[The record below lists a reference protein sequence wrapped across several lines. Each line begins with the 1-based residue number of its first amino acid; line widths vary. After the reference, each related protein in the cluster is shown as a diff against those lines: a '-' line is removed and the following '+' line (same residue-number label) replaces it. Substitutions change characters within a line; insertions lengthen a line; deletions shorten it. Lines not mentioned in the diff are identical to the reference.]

1 MSDRFDPLGAYSH
14 GLMGCGPNPRADEEL
29 VDSIIRH
36 GGDPDGGQVAH
47 AWEFADKGKGKLSL
61 LFPAIDEV
69 FPGALPGPA
78 QLWGDCFP
86 AGTLVRMADG
96 SEKPIE
102 AIKAGEAVVSH
113 KGVPRVV
120 EHTFAK
126 PYTGDLLTIRVKGGP
141 RSVTCT
147 PDHRIVAGG
156 EGKDF
161 WCPADLVTAGTE
173 VLLSRYAPAG
183 QAHSFDLRDNELAVF
198 GDSHE
203 RCIRPEADNK
213 VRWKSM
219 KHEVNRH
226 IALDSRLAWL
236 VGLYLAEGSCDKGK
250 HGPRRITFNL
260 SSAETCMAEHV
271 AETIHEIFGAKA
283 IVCSV
288 KSKPSV
294 VYVRCSSGP
303 VATLFARL
311 APGNTYSK
319 RVNPLFFTATRSVRV
334 ALLRGWFAG
343 DGHLK
348 SNRRRMTH
356 DTHDCV
362 SATAV
367 SVSGGLVSDMFDLA
381 NSCGIVSS
389 VTFRKPRGRSRA
401 ASNLSMYGE
410 NAIQVFPGVSVEY
423 KIKKKATKPDGQY
436 GAWKKVSAVYRTPF
450 SGEVYCL
457 QVAEDHSFIAEGF
470 AVHNCVGAAAAN
482 CYLTSLAQEIK
493 DGRPDEVTG
502 VVEGPPDIPELGIR
516 QGVIARE
523 SIFAWRGKASDGW
536 FCSAAAKTVT
546 EKGVLVRKAYPDL
559 GFDLTKYTDD
569 TIRLGGAKSP
579 GAMWLAESGKNI
591 VRSAT
596 FVKGREQVRDFIA
609 AGYGIFNCSS
619 LGFSKDRDENGFS
632 RQVGIWHHAQCWT
645 GYDDREITIQ
655 KYGQPLVLWT
665 NSWNAWNRGPRRI
678 LGTAIDIPPGSYW
691 GYASTIDQCQCI
703 ALSSVAGWPRR
714 KHTTFGATGNI

>member
-1 MSDRFDPLGAYSH
+1 MSDRFDPLGAYSS

-47 AWEFADKGKGKLSL
+47 HWEFSDKGKGKLSL

-102 AIKAGEAVVSH
+102 KIAAGEVVVSH
-113 KGVPRVV
+113 KGIPRVV

-126 PYTGDLLTIRVKGGP
+126 PYAGDLLTIRVKGGP

-156 EGKDF
+156 EGEEF
-161 WCPADLVTAGTE
+161 WCEAGLLTNGTR
-173 VLLSRYAPAG
+173 VLLSRYSPAG
-183 QAHSFDLRDNELAVF
+183 VDHVFDLQDNARAVY
-198 GDSHE
+198 GGLHDRCVRPASDS
-203 RCIRPEADNK
+203 K
-213 VRWKSM
+213 VRWKYTQSDI
-219 KHEVNRH
+219 NRFVK
-226 IALDSRLAWL
+226 LDSRLAWL
-236 VGLYLAEGSCDKGK
+236 VGLYLAEGSCDHGK
-250 HGPRRITFNL
+250 YGPRRITLNL
-260 SSAETCMAEHV
+260 SSTETCMAEYA
-271 AETIHEIFGAKA
+271 AETIREIFGVRATVSA
-283 IVCSV
+283 V

-294 VYVRCSSGP
+294 MYVRCSSSP
-303 VATLFARL
+303 VASLFAML

-319 RVNPLFFTATRSVRV
+319 RVDPVFFTATRAARV
-334 ALLRGWFAG
+334 AILRGWFAG

-348 SNRRRMTH
+348 SARRRKSQAH
-356 DTHDCV
+356 DSV

-381 NSCGIVSS
+381 NSCGIASS

-410 NAIQVFPGVSVEY
+410 NAIQVFPGACSEFS
-423 KIKKKATKPDGQY
+423 IKTSATKRDGRL
-436 GAWKKVSAVYRTPF
+436 GAWKKVSAVERVPF

-493 DGRPDEVTG
+493 DGKPDEVTG
-502 VVEGPPDIPELGIR
+502 LLEGPPDIPELGVR
-516 QGVIARE
+516 QGVVARE
-523 SIFAWRGKASDGW
+523 SIFAWRGKSSDGW
-536 FCSAAAKTVT
+536 FCSAAAKAVT

-559 GFDLTKYTDD
+559 GFDLTKYTNE

-579 GAMWLAESGKNI
+579 GSTWLAESSKNV
-591 VRSAT
+591 VRSAA
-596 FVKGREQVRDFIA
+596 FVNGREQVRDFIA
-609 AGYGIFNCSS
+609 AGYGVFNCSS
-619 LGFSKDRDENGFS
+619 LGFSKERDENGFS
-632 RQVGIWHHAQCWT
+632 RQVGVWHHAQVWT
-645 GYDDREITIQ
+645 GYDDREMTI
-655 KYGQPLVLWT
+655 KRYGQPLVLWT

-691 GYASTIDQCQCI
+691 AYASTIDQCQCI
-703 ALSSVAGWPRR
+703 SLSSVAGWPRR
-714 KHTTFGATGNI
+714 RHTTFGAAGNI